1 MNNLVAMA
9 QRVQNKT
16 TFAPAK
22 VIQPIYTR
30 GSVVLSQ
37 DGRIIA
43 TCLDEDV
50 LLTDLRTGEE
60 LARIEGV
67 CVLRLFIDLW
77 EFEMLTSC
85 SGRRNSHYIGQYGSL
100 PLPECQR

>member
-1 MNNLVAMA
+1 LVFLELPLAILLLAYSRPVAMA
-9 QRVQNKT
+9 QRIQNKT

-30 GSVVLSQ
+30 GSVALSQ
-37 DGRIIA
+37 DGRILA
-43 TCLDEDV
+43 TCLDDDV

-67 CVLRLFIDLW
+67 RLLDWIAFRGG
-77 EFEMLTSC
+77 LTC
-85 SGRRNSHYIGQYGSL
+85 
-100 PLPECQR
+100 

>member
-1 MNNLVAMA
+1 MA

-30 GSVVLSQ
+30 GSVALSQ
-37 DGRIIA
+37 DGRILA

-60 LARIEGV
+60 LARVEGV
-67 CVLRLFIDLW
+67 SFVWLSCFLIGSD
-77 EFEMLTSC
+77 MLTSC
-85 SGRRNSHYIGQYGSL
+85 VGWRDCHNFGLYVLPPGLLSHD
-100 PLPECQR
+100 